1 MDFFDRN
8 VILDNTTVYR
18 YNVKYKDG
26 EYYVFYR
33 IIRTKASNKI

>member
-18 YNVKYKDG
+18 YNVKHKDG

-33 IIRTKASNKI
+33 IIRTKAYNKI